1 MANTAY
7 NYGNSTE
14 SNLLKVKYGKLQEKQ
29 FNEDSQVYGLA
40 KINKKFTGSQYE
52 YPIRFSNGGGV
63 SAGSLASSNRSQYK
77 KLIVTSKKLYGRVSV
92 DGESYEA
99 TKDNSGAFV
108 SFARQPVEDLSR
120 SFARNLERMSVRGAV
135 DGNGALITGNA
146 GNSVVTGDGLSTD
159 TPYVISFDNA
169 STYFPAE
176 FASIEVGD
184 ILNVNSET
192 TELIVSDM
200 SLSALDETGY
210 MTGTISVV
218 GTSTRLAALAACC
231 GTAFGGSDIL
241 YMQKSKDNE
250 IFGLKGVL
258 SATSGNYHNID
269 IGNRFQAL
277 QYSPSA
283 SLSTDHINH
292 MIISQKFRTGRSF
305 SHIMMPHHQYSKFLN
320 LLEDQKR
327 YTKVP
332 AKNFKSEKAKVSYNG
347 IVVATPEG
355 DIPVMMN
362 RFLDSNEIFF
372 LNFDKIEFHL
382 RPEGFR
388 WDDKDGRVFQREAN
402 SDSFEARYKGYGQLV
417 VNPYF
422 QGRLVVNL

>member
-7 NYGNSTE
+7 TYGNSSE
-14 SNLLKVKYGKLQEKQ
+14 SNLLKAKYGTLQQKQ

-63 SAGSLASSNRSQYK
+63 SAGSLADSNRSQYK

-99 TKDNSGAFV
+99 TKDNAGAFV
-108 SFARQPVEDLSR
+108 SFAKQPVQDLSR
-120 SFARNLERMSVRGAV
+120 AFARNLERMAVRGAIN
-135 DGNGALITGNA
+135 GSGALITGNA
-146 GNSVVTGDGLSTD
+146 GNSVVTGAGTSGS
-159 TPYVISFDNA
+159 PYLVDFDNA

-184 ILNVNSET
+184 LLNVNSET
-192 TELIVSDM
+192 TALEVVDM
-200 SLSALDETGY
+200 SLSALDSTGY
-210 MTGTISVV
+210 MTGTISLV
-218 GTSTRLAALAACC
+218 GTSSRLATLAGGC
-231 GTAFGGSDIL
+231 GTAFGASDIL

-258 SATSGNYHNID
+258 SATSGTYHNIA

-277 QYSPSA
+277 QYSPGA
-283 SLSTDHINH
+283 ALSTDHINH
-292 MIISQKFRTGRSF
+292 MIISQKFRTGRTF
-305 SHIMMPHHQYSKFLN
+305 SHIMMPHHQYIKFLN

-327 YTKVP
+327 YNQIP
-332 AKNFKSEKAKVSYNG
+332 AKNFSSEKAKVSYNG
-347 IVVATPEG
+347 ILVATPEG

-372 LNFDKIEFHL
+372 LDFNHIEFHL

-388 WDDKDGRVFQREAN
+388 WDDKDGRVFLREAN